1 MTTAFED
8 ILIETFET
16 LSVDRFKVN
25 LESRHLFVCGGPV
38 DVTSTTPLSFRDHFI
53 GYSASH
59 FTNIHEAIVLAE
71 KFKDYFKEN
80 AYSDLMTFE
89 EDIASISSL
98 VIIFLESAGSLVEL
112 GIFCTKPDLFKKLII
127 IAPQEK
133 VSSED
138 SFIYLGPIENIRKK
152 EETAIC
158 IYPWPQQG
166 DTNYNTSDLEDLC
179 YVINKKL
186 LSLPKNIAFNRDN
199 SGHTALLI
207 ADIIRVSYPITLYE
221 IELILLLALN
231 IEITKQDINRYIY
244 LLTKLEF
251 INYYSYS
258 QAKYF
263 YPIHTERRT
272 LNFGKTSLNNNFD
285 ESKLRITLNQS
296 LLYNHDDK
304 SRKRK
309 NAMTQ
314 IMNTLRDS
322 KK

>member
-38 DVTSTTPLSFRDHFI
+38 DVTSTTPLSFRDHFM

-89 EDIASISSL
+89 EDIANISSL

-133 VSSED
+133 VSGED

-179 YVINKKL
+179 NVINKKL

-207 ADIIRVSYPITLYE
+207 ADIIRVCYPITLYE
-221 IELILLLALN
+221 IELILSALN
-231 IEITKQDINRYIY
+231 LDIKNKETNRYIY
-244 LLTKLEF
+244 LLTKLGF
-251 INYYSYS
+251 INFYLYS

-263 YPIHTERRT
+263 YPKHPEHRT
-272 LNFGKTSLNNNFD
+272 LSFGKTSLNNNFD
-285 ESKLRITLNQS
+285 EGKLRITLSQS
-296 LLYNHDDK
+296 LLNNDDK
-304 SRKRK
+304 SRKRR

-314 IMNTLRDS
+314 IMNILRDS
-322 KK
+322 KNDC